1 MSNQP
6 NLGEQALDKAAEAA
20 IKNQLDQAEQVDVN
34 IEAQPMNIVQGKVDS
49 VSVKGAGVVMKRDL
63 RVEALKL
70 NTDSVSI
77 NPLKAITGEIE
88 LTEPTNAQAQILL
101 TETDLNRALAS
112 DYLLKKMQGLE
123 ISVQGDARTID
134 VQSAKIHLPG
144 ERKLA
149 IEAELQVRETSDRV
163 QFSAVA
169 IPSIVEAGQ
178 KIHLDI
184 VSAEGEGLSL
194 EFATALFEKVI
205 DLLDLRNFEL
215 DGFTLEL
222 QDLIVQK
229 GTLLLQTTTTIEKLP
244 KS

>member
-6 NLGEQALDKAAEAA
+6 NLGEQALDKAAEVA
-20 IKNQLDQAEQVDVN
+20 IRSQLDQAEQVDVSVQ
-34 IEAQPMNIVQGKVDS
+34 AQPANIVQGKVDS
-49 VSVKGAGVVMKRDL
+49 VTVKGAGVVMKRDL

-77 NPLKAITGEIE
+77 NPLKALTGEIE

-101 TETDLNRALAS
+101 TEVDLNRALAS
-112 DYLLKKMQGLE
+112 DYLLGKMQGVE
-123 ISVQGDARTID
+123 VSVQGEAKTLD
-134 VQSAKIHLPG
+134 VQNAKIRLPG
-144 ERKLA
+144 ERKLGIA
-149 IEAELQVRETSDRV
+149 ADLHVRETGDRI
-163 QFSAVA
+163 QFTAVA
-169 IPSIVEAGQ
+169 IPSVVEAGQ

-184 VSAEGEGLSL
+184 VSAEGKGLSL
-194 EFATALFEKVI
+194 EFASALFEKII

-215 DGFTLEL
+215 DGFTLQL

-229 GTLLLQTTTTIEKLP
+229 GTLLLETTTTIEKLP